1 MRAGLCF
8 NISTY
13 CFMNGDF
20 VPVKSKYTPN
30 VISTEFPL
38 FYNIY
43 RFHTR
48 RYNHIIE
55 FSIPLLK
62 IKN

>member
-1 MRAGLCF
+1 MRTELSF
-8 NISTY
+8 NIRTFCS
-13 CFMNGDF
+13 MNGDF

-43 RFHTR
+43 RFR
-48 RYNHIIE
+48 MRGDNHIIE